1 MFRVLRAVAGK
12 FRDFRVGIEGRYSRP
27 IRDRRE
33 GNGLKRAGRAL
44 AAPGSMKSLGR
55 EIARNKYIYLI
66 LLPGLLYYAVFNYAP
81 MYGIQL
87 AFKDFRASAGIWG
100 SPFVGLKHYEYIFQD
115 QDFWRAFKNTI
126 IISFSRIL
134 FQFPVPIVLALL
146 LNELREG
153 KYKKTL
159 QTIFTFPNFLSWVIV
174 SGMVLN
180 VFGSEG
186 AVNHFLSLFGVS
198 EQMFMANQDL
208 FRPLIYISDIW
219 KSAGWTAIIYL
230 ATIASISPE
239 LYEASYMDGANRFQ
253 RMLYITWPGIR
264 SAVVLMLLLSV
275 GNTMNAGFDQIFN
288 MYNPAVLPVS
298 DILDTYIYRITFQTS
313 GDFGFS
319 TAVGLFKSL
328 INFVLLIVFDRL
340 AKAVGE
346 RGIF

>member
-1 MFRVLRAVAGK
+1 M
-12 FRDFRVGIEGRYSRP
+12 RD
-27 IRDRRE
+27 IR
-33 GNGLKRAGRAL
+33 K
-44 AAPGSMKSLGR
+44 
-55 EIARNKYIYLI
+55 NKYIYLI
-66 LLPGLLYYAVFNYAP
+66 LLPGLLYYGIFCYAP

-87 AFKDFRASAGIWG
+87 AFKDFRAIEGIWG
-100 SPFVGLKHYEYIFQD
+100 SPFVGLKHYAYIFKD
-115 QDFWRAFKNTI
+115 QEFWQAFRNTI
-126 IISFSRIL
+126 EISFSRLL

-153 KYKKTL
+153 RYKKWL
-159 QTIFTFPNFLSWVIV
+159 QTLFTFPNFLSWVIV
-174 SGMVLN
+174 SGMIVN
-180 VFGSEG
+180 VFGTEG
-186 AVNHFLSLFGVS
+186 AVNHLLTLFGGN
-198 EQMFMANQDL
+198 EQMFLANQEL
-208 FRPLIYISDIW
+208 FRPLLYLSDIW
-219 KSAGWTAIIYL
+219 KSSGWVAIIYL
-230 ATIASISPE
+230 ATIASISPD

-298 DILDTYIYRITFQTS
+298 DILDTYIYRVTFQTS

-328 INFVLLIVFDRL
+328 INFALLVLFDRL